1 VNSVNKLEDFF
12 KKGKDSNFE
21 NVTTKDWLEIIALA
35 ISKIPPC
42 RKKYYRATF
51 VFLFHLL
58 KK

>member
-1 VNSVNKLEDFF
+1 MNSANKLEDFF

-42 RKKYYRATF
+42 KKYYRAIF

>member
-1 VNSVNKLEDFF
+1 MNKLEDFF

-21 NVTTKDWLEIIALA
+21 NVTTKDWLEILALA

-42 RKKYYRATF
+42 KKYYRATF